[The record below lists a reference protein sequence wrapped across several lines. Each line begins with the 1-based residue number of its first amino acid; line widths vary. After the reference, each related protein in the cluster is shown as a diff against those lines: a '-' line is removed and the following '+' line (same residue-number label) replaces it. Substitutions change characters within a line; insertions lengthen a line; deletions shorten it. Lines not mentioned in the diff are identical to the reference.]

1 MLCINLLHSIPKGE
15 RKGKTKCTPTAFTAE
30 QKNNKRRKD
39 AWGAGAAWE
48 GKLKRHVGR

>member
-15 RKGKTKCTPTAFTAE
+15 RKEKTECTPTAFTAE